1 MFLGPQHHPLR
12 IIPLP
17 AAHLRQWDE
26 ELVVYDQRCGETHLL
41 PGVVGEI
48 FTLLQTSPRQMDEL
62 IAHLQAGQHQ
72 DIEDPE
78 SFIQQVIV
86 ELRRLQLLE
95 SDPLDSE

>member
-1 MFLGPQHHPLR
+1 MFPGPQQHPLR

-17 AAHLRQWDE
+17 AAHLRQWGD

-41 PGVVGEI
+41 AGVVGEL
-48 FTLLQTSPRQMDEL
+48 FTLMQTSPRRMDEL
-62 IAHLQAGQHQ
+62 VAHLQTGQHLHI
-72 DIEDPE
+72 DDPE

-86 ELRRLQLLE
+86 ELRRLQLLD